1 MSVIDVFAIFYVA
14 AQVIE
19 RITDSIIKSIGPYDD
34 TKADIEIT
42 SFQIDRIK
50 AKLDSDIGKEE
61 EKRLYD
67 KFHTLLK
74 YKNQRDNRMVL
85 GVFVLTSFLGIFLAF
100 VLQLRFLEML
110 GVTVLPVI
118 DSIVTGFLI
127 SGGTKP
133 LHDLIKYIEKA
144 KG

>member
-1 MSVIDVFAIFYVA
+1 
-14 AQVIE
+14 
-19 RITDSIIKSIGPYDD
+19 
-34 TKADIEIT
+34 
-42 SFQIDRIK
+42 
-50 AKLDSDIGKEE
+50 
-61 EKRLYD
+61 
-67 KFHTLLK
+67 
-74 YKNQRDNRMVL
+74 MVL
-85 GVFVLTSFLGIFLAF
+85 GVFVMTSFLGLPLAF
-100 VLQLRFLEML
+100 LLQLRFLEML